1 MLSVAK
7 ISGPRTK
14 SFVIP
19 LKPSH
24 ILFIAEGQLG
34 DLLVLTPAIRAMK
47 MTFSPARVSVLIFQR
62 RSYFQNSGVPSYFR
76 ENVQH
81 GVAAV
86 LQSNPHVDEIMEV
99 DVETLRRMGWLSRAR
114 AEIDIMARLRRKRF
128 DTAIVFPR
136 DRFVLWAFASGA
148 SIRVGQK
155 AQVYHQLLTH
165 TPDIHKRDDGVIS
178 YYCRLAAS
186 TGAVVESLNT
196 EFIVKDSAR
205 RSASAFLRDEGIGE
219 PVTLIAIHPG
229 ASANDRVWP
238 PERYARLIDVLQ
250 ADGSMRVFLCGS
262 AFDGEIVRRIQAS
275 AETAPLVV
283 QKGEDIDLLAAL
295 LEKCALFIGNNSGP
309 RHLAAAVRTPT
320 LALLTRNDE
329 LEWKAYHDEH
339 FHRIMQGKDLCP
351 VCPDGTCKKKIP
363 DGEQYGSYCMRMMSV
378 ENVALNAQNLLDE
391 HKPEA
396 PRGQRE
402 NP

>member
-1 MLSVAK
+1 V
-7 ISGPRTK
+7 
-14 SFVIP
+14 VP
-19 LKPSH
+19 LNPSR

-47 MTFSPARVSVLIFQR
+47 RTFSPASVSVLIFQR
-62 RSYFQNSGVPSYFR
+62 RSYFRNSEARSYFH
-76 ENVQH
+76 ENSQQ

-86 LQSNPHVDEIMEV
+86 LRSNPHVDEVMEV
-99 DVETLRRMGWLSRAR
+99 DLQVLRRLGWWSRAR

-148 SIRVGQK
+148 NIRVGQK
-155 AQVYHQLLTH
+155 EQVYHQLLTH
-165 TPDIHKRDDGVIS
+165 TPDIHKSDTGVIN
-178 YYCRLAAS
+178 YYCQLVAS
-186 TGAVVESLNT
+186 TGAVVDSLKT
-196 EFIVKDSAR
+196 EFFVKDSAR
-205 RSASAFLRDEGIGE
+205 QAAWAFLRNEGISD

-250 ADGSMRVFLCGS
+250 SDGSIRVLLCGS
-262 AFDGEIVRRIQAS
+262 SFDGAIVKMVQAT
-275 AETAPLVV
+275 AETVPLVV
-283 QKGEDIDLLAAL
+283 QTGEDIDLLAAL

-329 LEWKAYHDEH
+329 FEWRGYHDERS
-339 FHRIMQGKDLCP
+339 HRIMQGKEACP
-351 VCPDGTCKKKIP
+351 VCPDGVCEKKIP
-363 DGEQYGSYCMRMMSV
+363 DGEQYGSHCMRMISV
-378 ENVALNAQNLLDE
+378 ESVALIARNILQQRNPD
-391 HKPEA
+391 A
-396 PRGQRE
+396 PGGRRD